1 MISKI
6 IIKNFKCFDEK
17 TPPIVL
23 KNFNVICGPNSSGKS
38 TVNQAILIHL
48 QNNQLDKEK
57 FISNGKFVHFDDFTE
72 IKNAAISSD
81 KDVIIELINEKK
93 ETCKMIL
100 CSNPNGKTIMCKDL
114 SSQFRLIEENNLFYI
129 SANRIGPEDV
139 YNKFTN
145 RLIEQFGENAIGFL
159 AKYQNEIINEKYAYY
174 KSPTKDYKFIKEVN
188 FWLHEIIGEQINVSE
203 LDRTDR
209 STATYSKD
217 ANLLSVRNKNTGSG
231 LSYIITILVSVLSI
245 SIKEI
250 SEKPTIIIENP
261 EIHLHPIAQIRL
273 MKFLSFMAQ
282 FCQIVIETHSDHII
296 KNFLQYDN
304 AQVIK
309 LNKDYNP
316 VYYNKRSKYTLK
328 TLTLGEVQWTAFDLA
343 TIDFHIALFSYLQ
356 QKYNEY
362 SLNELDDKIRKTY
375 VFQQNKKIIDTRCK
389 RYMINGKNSKN
400 PESNYET
407 LPVYLRNMIDHPV
420 KKPGNKE
427 PTRRKYRKPEEFQD
441 ALKTSIDFML
451 NVIKENN
458 W

>member
-48 QNNQLDKEK
+48 QNNQLDKEH

-72 IKNAAISSD
+72 IKNSAISSD
-81 KDVIIELINEKK
+81 KDVKIELINEKK

-100 CSNPNGKTIMCKDL
+100 CSHPNGKTIMCKEL
-114 SSQFRLIEENNLFYI
+114 SSQFQLIEEGNLFYI

-159 AKYQNEIINEKYAYY
+159 AKYQNEIIDEKYVYC

-188 FWLHEIIGEQINVSE
+188 FWLREIIGEQINVSE

-217 ANLLSVRNKNTGSG
+217 ANSLSVRNKNTGSG

-245 SIKEI
+245 SIKKM

-261 EIHLHPIAQIRL
+261 KYISIRL
-273 MKFLSFMAQ
+273 LKF
-282 FCQIVIETHSDHII
+282 D
-296 KNFLQYDN
+296 
-304 AQVIK
+304 
-309 LNKDYNP
+309 
-316 VYYNKRSKYTLK
+316 
-328 TLTLGEVQWTAFDLA
+328 
-343 TIDFHIALFSYLQ
+343 
-356 QKYNEY
+356 
-362 SLNELDDKIRKTY
+362 
-375 VFQQNKKIIDTRCK
+375 
-389 RYMINGKNSKN
+389 
-400 PESNYET
+400 
-407 LPVYLRNMIDHPV
+407 
-420 KKPGNKE
+420 
-427 PTRRKYRKPEEFQD
+427 
-441 ALKTSIDFML
+441 
-451 NVIKENN
+451 
-458 W
+458 